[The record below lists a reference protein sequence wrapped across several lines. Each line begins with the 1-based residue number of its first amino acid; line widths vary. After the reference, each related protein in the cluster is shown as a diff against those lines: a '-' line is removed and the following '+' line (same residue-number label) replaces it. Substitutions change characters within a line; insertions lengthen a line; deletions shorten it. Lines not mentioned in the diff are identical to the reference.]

1 MEQSTVTVNQNNQK
15 FNDNGMIVKIID
27 ILKRNSNN
35 NNICR
40 GKA

>member
-1 MEQSTVTVNQNNQK
+1 
-15 FNDNGMIVKIID
+15 MIVKIID

-40 GKA
+40 GKAWLRR